1 MSAMRALGIDPG
13 TLNLGWGIVE
23 REGNR
28 LVHVAHGVIALKAGA
43 PLSER
48 LVGIA
53 DGLDALI
60 AKYAPTVGAVEAL
73 FFNKDAQA
81 AAKLGHARGVAMLCL
96 GRAQLEVGEYPPARV
111 KQTVVGSGR
120 AEKQQVA
127 MMVKALLGLSTLPPL
142 DAADA
147 LAVSITHLRIGPVA
161 ERLSAP
167 TRSPSPRLVAALK
180 LRRSR
185 GRTA

>member
-1 MSAMRALGIDPG
+1 MRALGIDPG
-13 TLNLGWGIVE
+13 TLRLGWGIVE
-23 REGNR
+23 RDGNR
-28 LVHVAHGVIALKAGA
+28 LVHVAHGVIALEPGA

-53 DGLDALI
+53 DGLEALI
-60 AKYAPTVGAVEAL
+60 EKYAPTVGAVEAL

-96 GRAQLEVGEYPPARV
+96 GRAELEVGEYPPARV

-127 MMVKALLGLSTLPPL
+127 MMVKALLGLSALPPL

-161 ERLSAP
+161 ERLSVP

>member
-1 MSAMRALGIDPG
+1 MSVMRALGIDPG
-13 TLNLGWGIVE
+13 TVNLGWGIVD

-28 LVHVAHGVIALKAGA
+28 LVHVAHGVIALDADE
-43 PLSER
+43 PLSVR

-53 DGLDALI
+53 DGLEALI
-60 AKYAPTVGAVEAL
+60 EKYAPTVGAVEST

-96 GRAQLEVGEYPPARV
+96 GRARLHVGEYPPARV

-120 AEKQQVA
+120 AEKRQVA
-127 MMVKALLGLSTLPPL
+127 AMVKALLGLSSLPPL

-161 ERLSAP
+161 ERLSASA
-167 TRSPSPRLVAALK
+167 RSLPPRLAAALK
-180 LRRSR
+180 LHKSR
-185 GRTA
+185 GKSA